1 MWILFSIIA
10 SILPLAEVYST
21 QNGEVYFVS
30 EAALEKIEA
39 KSTQL
44 KGVFIPDEKTF
55 SFAINMASFEGF
67 NSPLQREHFN
77 ENYLE
82 TDQYKDAKFSGKII
96 DQIDL
101 SQDGEYTLRAKGKFI
116 IHGVERERIIKGIF
130 RKKGTNITLQSTFT
144 ILLQEHDIQI
154 PRIVY
159 KKIAPEVTVK
169 VNATL
174 VLQSS
179 GKKPKP

>member
-1 MWILFSIIA
+1 
-10 SILPLAEVYST
+10 
-21 QNGEVYFVS
+21 VYFIS

-39 KSTQL
+39 RSTQL
-44 KGVFIPDEKTF
+44 KGVFLPDEKAF
-55 SFAINMASFEGF
+55 SFAIPMNSFEGF

-82 TDQYKDAKFSGKII
+82 TDRYKEAKFSGKII
-96 DQIDL
+96 DQTDL
-101 SQDGEYTLRAKGKFI
+101 SQDGEYTLRAKGKFS
-116 IHGVERERIIKGIF
+116 IHGVERERIIKGTF
-130 RKKGTNITLQSTFT
+130 RKKGNSILLQSTFT

-174 VLQSS
+174 TLQGA